1 MKNNFLNKP
10 VANIYFKP
18 SHNSEVVSQIL
29 YGEKFKILLKRKKYI
44 KIKTHYDNYIGYIK
58 KDKFLENFKPS
69 YKISKIKSRIFFKRD
84 KRFLSSNHYL
94 YYGSGVCKR
103 NENKKYIEFEKNKW
117 IKKSDIKNID
127 HHEKNYIKIFKF
139 FLNTKYL
146 WGGKTCD
153 GIDCSALIQIYFY
166 YNRIFFPRDTKD
178 QIRFCKRKKSKNRLK
193 GDIVFWK
200 GHVGICL
207 NKSRFIHAYGPKK
220 KVIIMPTVQTIK
232 LIDETANLKV
242 KKVTNISNI

>member
-1 MKNNFLNKP
+1 MKNNFLNKS

-58 KDKFLENFKPS
+58 KGKFLENFKPS

-146 WGGKTCD
+146 WGGKTCV

-178 QIRFCKRKKSKNRLK
+178 QIRFCKRKRGRNQLK

-220 KVIIMPTVQTIK
+220 KVIIMPTGQTIK
-232 LIDETANLKV
+232 LIDKTANLKV
-242 KKVTNISNI
+242 KKVSNISNI